1 MAAHNTIGKKGEE
14 IARKYLENKGYKI
27 IECNYKTKRAEIDI
41 ITKYKN
47 TLVFI
52 EVRTRHYESY
62 GTPEETIDYK
72 KRMRL
77 KQNAVAYIHRRK
89 YNGFYRIDAMCLL
102 IDENQG
108 LRRIDHYENIVED

>member
-1 MAAHNTIGKKGEE
+1 MATHNIIGKKGEE
-14 IARKYLENKGYKI
+14 IAKKYLEDKGYKI
-27 IECNYKTKRAEIDI
+27 IECNYKTKRSEIDI
-41 ITKYKN
+41 ITQYKN
-47 TLVFI
+47 TLVFV
-52 EVRTRHYESY
+52 EVRTKRGERY

-77 KQNAVAYIHRRK
+77 KQNAAAYIHRRK